1 MIAGI
6 AAGWIALPSVIAV
19 LAIVVAIVAIVKY
32 SQLKKM
38 NESS

>member
-1 MIAGI
+1 MAGI

-19 LAIVVAIVAIVKY
+19 LAIIVAIVAIVKY

>member
-1 MIAGI
+1 MIADI
-6 AAGWIALPSVIAV
+6 SAGWIALPSVIAV